1 MNLNKIF
8 FCLLFVTLSLEA
20 GAQKKYVILEFETKM
35 PVRDAQVQVDSS
47 SSVVMTN
54 YLGECVLPDKFKK
67 ISIFS
72 PLHEPLTLNFSQVR
86 DTIILLPNVN
96 RLNEVVINGDR
107 PPLKLNFNRMKDN
120 IHLNQVQSQG
130 FNPIALIGS
139 LVKVFFKPHK
149 KKDMKKFIL
158 ETY

>member
-1 MNLNKIF
+1 MNLYKIF
-8 FCLLFVTLSLEA
+8 FYLLFVTLSLEA
-20 GAQKKYVILEFETKM
+20 GAQKKYVILEFETKI
-35 PVRDAQVQVDSS
+35 PVRDAEVQVDTS
-47 SSVVMTN
+47 SSVVITN
-54 YLGECVLPDKFKK
+54 YRGECVLPDKFKK

-96 RLNEVVINGDR
+96 RLNEIVINGER
-107 PPLKLNFNRMKDN
+107 PPLKLNFDQMNDN

-130 FNPIALIGS
+130 FNPIALVGS

>member
-54 YLGECVLPDKFKK
+54 YRGECVLSDKFKK
-67 ISIFS
+67 ISISS
-72 PLHEPLTLNFSQVR
+72 PLHEPLTLDFSQVR

-107 PPLKLNFNRMKDN
+107 PPLAGLC
-120 IHLNQVQSQG
+120 
-130 FNPIALIGS
+130 ALSGGRHS
-139 LVKVFFKPHK
+139 LQPQLQRLLAGGQRVR
-149 KKDMKKFIL
+149 
-158 ETY
+158 

>member
-20 GAQKKYVILEFETKM
+20 SAQKKCVILEFETKM
-35 PVRDAQVQVDSS
+35 PVRDAQVQVDSFS
-47 SSVVMTN
+47 ELTTN
-54 YLGECVLPDKFKK
+54 YRGECVLPDKFKTVS
-67 ISIFS
+67 ISS

-86 DTIILLPNVN
+86 DTIILLPNAN
-96 RLNEVVINGDR
+96 RLNEIVVNGKR
-107 PPLKLNFNRMKDN
+107 PPLKLNFDRMTDN

-139 LVKVFFKPHK
+139 LVKIIFKPHQ
-149 KKDMKKFIL
+149 KKDIKKVIL